1 MTKSHKPA
9 HDDVDLPTLGRAL
22 WNAKGWILGLA
33 LGAGAITFAILSMM
47 RPLYTSEARI
57 LIQNEESAFTRP
69 AEDNSRTPLQQTLDE
84 QAVQSQVQVLTSR
97 DLALD
102 VIKALDL
109 ANDPQFAKDE
119 GLTLFRRLLNKIG
132 LRPSPKSEEEK
143 AANTFAENLE
153 VFQLSKSSV
162 VAVEYTSGDSSLAA
176 KVANELADKYIEW
189 QRKEKL
195 EQTKDATAWLSS
207 QIEVL
212 RKKVEESEAAVEQYR
227 KSAGLYAGSN
237 NVTLSAQQ
245 LSELNSQLILAKAQR
260 SEAEARARLIQQMLD
275 SGGDID
281 ATPEVLKSELIGR
294 LIEQRVQVQREL
306 AQLSATLLP
315 SHPRIKQLNSE
326 LADVRAQIRDEAKKI
341 VEGLKNEAEVAS
353 ARETSLRNSLND
365 TKAQASGQSDAE
377 IKLRALERE
386 AKANRDLLESY
397 LARYRDASARH
408 DMGAVPAQAA
418 IVSRAHASILPS
430 FPKRGPLSLLVM
442 AATALLALSYVVARE
457 LIGASGEGRGRLPSY
472 EPEYEREAPSRRTRS
487 PIVPAAKPKAEPGPK
502 PKVEPAAASAVSPAR
517 TPMVIAPGRS
527 ELVAQAKNEK
537 AGPAAAASSAAAS
550 AAPNGEAKLGR
561 GQRPVPA
568 AMPETVIALGP
579 PADAPKAKPA
589 EVPLPAQVKEARR
602 PKPAAD
608 AAPAKI
614 AADEPAPAK
623 IAGSPKPET
632 PIAPAVSEP
641 KPAVAEKI
649 EQAIAAAA
657 AATAAGTAAAV
668 SAAAQAPKPAA
679 AQTAAAAPTAQPA
692 PKHAAAKEAK
702 PAPSPVAAV
711 PSFAGSKADMTP
723 IEPPHASAASG
734 QVSGASGL
742 LDRLRQN
749 LSAAQSEAKAE
760 EAKPAPGLLARLR
773 RVLPRIDNDK
783 EDVAAAAEADAD
795 KSAAAVPPLKAN
807 DLRHYLNQRIAAAT
821 HRRFEG
827 AAEKVVLTPPKV
839 GSGKIG
845 PALKSLDG
853 VMNHILA
860 AAKGGAPRA
869 LLVSGVAPDV
879 DATHEAITLARNFV
893 ARREQVVLVDL
904 TRGASAVSGPL
915 RLPRAP
921 GFTDL
926 SAGRASF
933 EEVIRVDAETPL
945 QVITAGN
952 PGAKGEGHE
961 TDRFMRLFEAL
972 TEAYDCV
979 VLHADPDSVRKLS
992 PALKFELPITV
1003 VVLPRGATVESEDGA
1018 LRDFASLGCQILVY
1032 EKTGKDGRTGLLGRV
1047 AAI

>member
-9 HDDVDLPTLGRAL
+9 HDDDVDLPTLGRAL

-33 LGAGAITFAILSMM
+33 LGAGAITFAVLSMM

-57 LIQNEESAFTRP
+57 LIQNDESAFTRP
-69 AEDNSRTPLQQTLDE
+69 AEDNNRTPLQQTLDE

-109 ANDPQFAKDE
+109 PNDPQFVKDE
-119 GLTLFRRLLNKIG
+119 GLSLFRRLLNKIG

-162 VAVEYTSGDSSLAA
+162 IAVEYTSGDSPLAA
-176 KVANELADKYIEW
+176 KIANDLADKYIEW

-212 RKKVEESEAAVEQYR
+212 RKKVEESEAAVEQLR
-227 KSAGLYAGSN
+227 SSAGLYAGSN
-237 NVTLSAQQ
+237 NVTLNAQQ
-245 LSELNSQLILAKAQR
+245 LSEVNSQLILAKAQR
-260 SEAEARARLIQQMLD
+260 SEAEARARLIQQMID

-306 AQLSATLLP
+306 AQLSATLMP

-457 LIGASGEGRGRLPSY
+457 LIGATGEGRGRLPSY
-472 EPEYEREAPSRRTRS
+472 EPEYEPEAPSRRRPARS
-487 PIVPAAKPKAEPGPK
+487 PIAPAAKPKL
-502 PKVEPAAASAVSPAR
+502 EPAAANPAR
-517 TPMVIAPGRS
+517 TPVVIAPGRS
-527 ELVAQAKNEK
+527 ELVAQAKQE
-537 AGPAAAASSAAAS
+537 AAASSAASS
-550 AAPNGEAKLGR
+550 AAAPAKPAADPKLAR
-561 GQRPVPA
+561 GQHPVPA
-568 AMPETVIALGP
+568 AKPETVIALGP
-579 PADAPKAKPA
+579 PETPKAKPA
-589 EVPLPAQVKEARR
+589 EAPLPPVAEEAPK
-602 PKPAAD
+602 PKPAY
-608 AAPAKI
+608 
-614 AADEPAPAK
+614 EPAPAK
-623 IAGSPKPET
+623 FAQSPKPE
-632 PIAPAVSEP
+632 APGAPVVTGP
-641 KPAVAEKI
+641 KAKPAVAEEI
-649 EQAIAAAA
+649 ESAIAASAV
-657 AATAAGTAAAV
+657 AATAASTAE
-668 SAAAQAPKPAA
+668 SPMRAAQAPKPAA
-679 AQTAAAAPTAQPA
+679 AMASPGGNKQNMKPTAPNATSASTGAAPA
-692 PKHAAAKEAK
+692 E
-702 PAPSPVAAV
+702 
-711 PSFAGSKADMTP
+711 
-723 IEPPHASAASG
+723 
-734 QVSGASGL
+734 SGL

-749 LSAAQSEAKAE
+749 LASANPEPKTEAAE
-760 EAKPAPGLLARLR
+760 AAPGLLARLR
-773 RVLPRIDNDK
+773 RILPRIEAGKDDI
-783 EDVAAAAEADAD
+783 AAATAVTAG
-795 KSAAAVPPLKAN
+795 KSAEPIPPLKPN

-821 HRRFEG
+821 HKRFEEP
-827 AAEKVVLTPPKV
+827 AEKVVLTPPKV
-839 GSGKIG
+839 GNGKIG

-860 AAKGGAPRA
+860 ASKGGAPRA
-869 LLVSGVAPDV
+869 ILVSGVTSQV
-879 DATHEAITLARNFV
+879 DATQEAIKIARDFV

-915 RLPRAP
+915 GLPRAP

-933 EEVIRVDAETPL
+933 DEVIRVDAETPL

-952 PGAKGEGHE
+952 PAAKGSAPEI
-961 TDRFMRLFEAL
+961 DRFMRVFEAL

-992 PALKFELPITV
+992 PALKFELPITL
-1003 VVLPRGATVESEDGA
+1003 VVLPRGATVESEDSG
-1018 LRDFASLGCQILVY
+1018 LRDFASLGCQVVVY
-1032 EKTGKDGRTGLLGRV
+1032 EKAGKDGRTGLLGRV
-1047 AAI
+1047 AAF